1 MPQRDEVGSLSAFRK
16 TGSRQFES
24 AQNSKERIMLNLKSI
39 PASVFALAMS
49 AATFAA
55 PVSSQAEE
63 VYVIRGAFNVFSAGM
78 NQMAK
83 AMQARGINARAY
95 SNGAWSGLADDI
107 IKRNK
112 QGRVSFP
119 IVILGHSVGGQ
130 EAPLMSNKLTAAG
143 VPVRLVI
150 GFDPG
155 FAKPKPFTSGSPSVV
170 NFWIEGGGRGN
181 PYRSAGGFSGS
192 IQNVNIKA
200 FTNADHVAID
210 KDAAVQSRALAL
222 VYAAVGK

>member
-1 MPQRDEVGSLSAFRK
+1 MVK
-16 TGSRQFES
+16 
-24 AQNSKERIMLNLKSI
+24 LKSTT
-39 PASVFALAMS
+39 ATVFALALAGITMI
-49 AATFAA
+49 A
-55 PVSSQAEE
+55 PVKADAEE

-78 NQMAK
+78 NQMTNR
-83 AMQARGINARAY
+83 MRSRGINARAY

-107 IKRNK
+107 IKRSK
-112 QGRVSFP
+112 QGRVSYP

-130 EAPLMSNKLTAAG
+130 EAPSMSNKLSRAG
-143 VPVRLVI
+143 VPVKLVI

-155 FAKPKPFTSGSPSVV
+155 FAAPPKFNSGSPRVV
-170 NFWIEGGGRGN
+170 NYWIKGGGRGN

-192 IQNVNIKA
+192 IQNVDIRA

-210 KDAAVQSRALAL
+210 KDRQVQARALSL